1 MKMGLG
7 GALLLASTL
16 GLSLLTG
23 PASAMPTQADD
34 AAAALATAA
43 EPRKRDFLPA
53 CETAASMNCVES
65 IEYMV
70 DGEWKFAT
78 GPTNIRTI
86 ESDDG
91 NGNIVYGDTI
101 AVFGTSDL
109 VHSGGRSQVVTHLVE
124 RDDINGPPYA
134 AYQVTIQPYPHS
146 DSVRLADSNYRY
158 TFRTSTLI
166 PVFAQSTMLDTQTSV
181 TQVPGGLRVS
191 ISGMPGPSQFA
202 GDDAERTDT
211 FEAVT
216 YEWNAF
222 FSDARARG
230 GELQACQG
238 LGIATAYS
246 NGYGGQM
253 PEWDARTG
261 SISFG
266 VSGFHFAPDGSVY
279 KGEAEI
285 FVPGP
290 LARCMWKVDPRQ
302 TARMEIE
309 VFSENGEEVA
319 GTKAISYD
327 AESDLVKLIATNFT
341 YSEKQ
346 IVARPTPLAAKPG
359 KAVCTSSTSACVT
372 VDRSRKSAR
381 VSVSKLLGASQV
393 IAVAMRGNR
402 EDSSTQVIG
411 RVNKGKASLSL
422 KLSGAKAK
430 EQVWVVRTPST
441 FIASFQVA

>member
-1 MKMGLG
+1 MRLGTG
-7 GALLLASTL
+7 GALLLVAGL
-16 GLSLLTG
+16 GLSFVTG
-23 PASAMPTQADD
+23 PALAVPAPEQSVN
-34 AAAALATAA
+34 AAAAH

-53 CETAASMNCVES
+53 CATASSMNCVES

-70 DGEWKFAT
+70 NGEWKFAT

-101 AVFGTSDL
+101 AVFGTPDL

-134 AYQVTIQPYPHS
+134 AYQVTIQPYPHA
-146 DSVRLADSNYRY
+146 DSVRLADANYRY

-202 GDDAERTDT
+202 GDGEEAERTDT
-211 FEAVT
+211 FKAIT

-222 FSDARARG
+222 FSDVRARG
-230 GELQACQG
+230 GVLEGCQG

-261 SISFG
+261 SMSFG
-266 VSGFHFAPDGSVY
+266 VSGFHYAPDGSVY
-279 KGEAEI
+279 KGEAQV

-290 LARCMWKVDPRQ
+290 LARCMWQVDPRQ
-302 TARMEIE
+302 ASRMEIE
-309 VFSENGEEVA
+309 VFAENGEEVA

-327 AESDLVKLIATNFT
+327 AETDLVKLIATNFT
-341 YSEKQ
+341 YSNKK
-346 IVARPTPLAAKPG
+346 IVARPTPVSVAAG
-359 KAVCTSSTSACVT
+359 KKACNEAKSVCIS
-372 VDRSRKSAR
+372 VDRARKTAR
-381 VSVSKLLGASQV
+381 IAFSKVTNAPRVTAVALRGNVEDGKSQV
-393 IAVAMRGNR
+393 WANV
-402 EDSSTQVIG
+402 
-411 RVNKGKASLSL
+411 KGGKGSLSV
-422 KLSGAKAK
+422 KLAGARSQG
-430 EQVWVVRTPST
+430 QVWIVRTEST
-441 FIASFQVA
+441 FISSFQVS